1 MTNIARIAS
10 SRAATARSN
19 RAMNELRV
27 IDGETISVGEILA
40 RTGLTLAQFGLKFR
54 AGARSWEALGVR
66 K

>member
-1 MTNIARIAS
+1 MTNIARNA
-10 SRAATARSN
+10 SN
-19 RAMNELRV
+19 RAANARSKQAQNELRT
-27 IDGETISVGEILA
+27 IDGEVVTVAQIRA